1 MRKIMGPG
9 VSSVSHVRRQI
20 AEGIS
25 GVRLR
30 ERWDLLDFCAMGDG
44 REAEKNTVPEWR
56 AGDSKI
62 GDVVYGMS

>member
-1 MRKIMGPG
+1 M
-9 VSSVSHVRRQI
+9 

-62 GDVVYGMS
+62 GDVVDADELGSRSYASESEGIE

>member
-1 MRKIMGPG
+1 M
-9 VSSVSHVRRQI
+9 

-30 ERWDLLDFCAMGDG
+30 EREDLLDFCAMGDG